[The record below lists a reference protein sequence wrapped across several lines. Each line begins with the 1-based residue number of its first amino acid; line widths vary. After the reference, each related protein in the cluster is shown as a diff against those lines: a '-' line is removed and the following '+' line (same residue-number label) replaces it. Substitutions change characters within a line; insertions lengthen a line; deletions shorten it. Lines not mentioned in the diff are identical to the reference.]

1 MPPFINFPGPYP
13 RETPAVGKGLLD
25 NPTVT
30 PSDKVIYVAGII
42 FTFLCLLVDI
52 GMLAYLGFKMYR
64 LCLRLRTGVSH
75 DSGGGVAVEHEEKG
89 LLIDGDNG
97 EEDEQLP
104 AYYERID
111 GETDEENNSTITSY
125 GAALSPSFHDF
136 AKVNDNGVEE
146 SVSFPLTWSDFRDK
160 GHIVQILLDHISMHP
175 EQHTSSITLVNQQ
188 GSNKENVKPAA
199 EEVSTNGR
207 VVSPTSKA
215 AHVSPHG
222 KDCLACRKLSPVNSI
237 SSSDYTGRIMESVT
251 FPLTWNDMR
260 EHGALIKWFLENHN
274 LKDFI
279 HAPNEHYTFDD
290 RHDAGFSSGDLS
302 PTSKAAHLSPHENC
316 DYCIGLARADKI
328 SVSDSDWDWDNKCLT
343 FPLTMD
349 DMLEHKDSILAY
361 LPDWSKSATL
371 RWETPLA
378 GQNIHF
384 DEDIRL
390 KKEPM
395 EAWT

>member
-13 RETPAVGKGLLD
+13 RETPPVGKGLLN

-30 PSDKVIYVAGII
+30 PNDKVIYVAGII
-42 FTFLCLLVDI
+42 FIFLCLLVDI
-52 GMLAYLGFKMYR
+52 GMLVYLSFKMYR
-64 LCLRLRTGVSH
+64 PCRRLRTGASH
-75 DSGGGVAVEHEEKG
+75 DFGDQVVGEHEEKG
-89 LLIDGDNG
+89 LLVDDDIE

-104 AYYERID
+104 AYYEHVD
-111 GETDEENNSTITSY
+111 GESDKENNSTIASY
-125 GAALSPSFHDF
+125 GDALLPSFDKY
-136 AKVNDNGVEE
+136 AKINDDGVEE
-146 SVSFPLTWSDFRDK
+146 PVSFPLSWPELRDK
-160 GHIVQILLDHISMHP
+160 EHLAHYILDHISRDP
-175 EQHTSSITLVNQQ
+175 EQQISSIALDNQE

-199 EEVSTNGR
+199 EKVSINGR

-222 KDCLACRKLSPVNSI
+222 QDCLACHKLSPVNFI
-237 SSSDYTGRIMESVT
+237 SSSDCTGRIMESVT
-251 FPLTWNDMR
+251 FPLTWNDMC

-290 RHDAGFSSGDLS
+290 RHDTGFSSGDLS
-302 PTSKAAHLSPHENC
+302 PTSKAAHLSPHEDC
-316 DYCIGLARADKI
+316 DYCIGLARADKFPFI
-328 SVSDSDWDWDNKCLT
+328 DSDWVHKCLT

-361 LPDWSKSATL
+361 LPDWSKNAGVG
-371 RWETPLA
+371 WGNPLA

-390 KKEPM
+390 KKDTM

>member
-1 MPPFINFPGPYP
+1 
-13 RETPAVGKGLLD
+13 
-25 NPTVT
+25 
-30 PSDKVIYVAGII
+30 VIYVAGIMFI
-42 FTFLCLLVDI
+42 FLCLLVDI

-64 LCLRLRTGVSH
+64 LCRRLRTGVIH
-75 DSGGGVAVEHEEKG
+75 DSGAGVAVEHEEKG
-89 LLIDGDNG
+89 LLVDDDIG

-104 AYYERID
+104 AYYEHIN

-125 GAALSPSFHDF
+125 GDALLPCFDNF
-136 AKVNDNGVEE
+136 ANVNKDGVED
-146 SVSFPLTWSDFRDK
+146 SVSFPLTWSDLRYK
-160 GHIVQILLDHISMHP
+160 GHIVQILLDHINLYP
-175 EQHTSSITLVNQQ
+175 EHQISSVTLNNQQ
-188 GSNKENVKPAA
+188 GGNKENIKPTA
-199 EEVSTNGR
+199 EEVITNGR

-251 FPLTWNDMR
+251 FPLTWNDMC

-279 HAPNEHYTFDD
+279 HAPNEHYFFDD
-290 RHDAGFSSGDLS
+290 NNNTGFSSGDLL
-302 PTSKAAHLSPHENC
+302 PTSKAAHLSPHDNC
-316 DYCIGLARADKI
+316 DYCIGLARADKFAFF
-328 SVSDSDWDWDNKCLT
+328 DSDWANKRLT

-361 LPDWSKSATL
+361 LPDWSKKAGG
-371 RWETPLA
+371 TPLA

-390 KKEPM
+390 KKDTM